1 MKFKEV
7 TWYSKLAAAILFVL
21 LPFLGFYAGMRYQEA
36 LFQGVNNDGAIV
48 SIPAN
53 KDATSSAK
61 NKDNDDLDQRT
72 LVKKINNEKLS
83 ISVVLDDGSLRY
95 SGAVVVPTPC
105 HEVKAD
111 AIVAESHPEQVRI
124 DLTVVIKAGPTQFC
138 AQVVTN
144 KEFSGEAKVSSEAQV
159 SVYLDGEKID

>member
-36 LFQGVNNDGAIV
+36 FFQGVNNDGAIV

-111 AIVAESHPEQVRI
+111 AIVAESFPEQVQIR
-124 DLTVVIKAGPTQFC
+124 LTTRNPDPIKAC